1 MKVKLEELP
10 PGAFAKALGTHGA
23 NPEKLY
29 KALNIAMP
37 EKVLDFSTNASVV
50 AWNNDLSKF
59 DWFNLARNYPDY
71 DCIELRNLIA
81 QREGV
86 RPENILFVNGS
97 NEAFYI
103 IASYLANKRVA
114 ILQPA
119 YSEYERALKAYNAEC
134 VDIYNLN
141 ELANCEAIF
150 FSNPCNP
157 NGNYIEPDE
166 LLNLINLNKDVLF
179 VIDEAYIDFL
189 LYGNK
194 AHYDFDNLNSKFKAA
209 HYEDNEG
216 QNEKQSLLIN
226 GSRVR
231 DPGNIIVTRSLTKF
245 YHLSGLRI
253 GYILSSE
260 NIINKLKARQPIWS
274 VNAAAQALTLEFLR
288 DRDFELKSLEFYK
301 RETPRFINALKDLGY
316 CVNDTRA
323 NFFIIDLAKSNIKD
337 EDFIV
342 HMLKRGVVVRH
353 TRNFKSL
360 NGNFVRAATRLE
372 SENNIFIEAAR
383 EFMKNDL

>member
-71 DCIELRNLIA
+71 ECIELRNLIA

-194 AHYDFDNLNSKFKAA
+194 AHYDFDNLN
-209 HYEDNEG
+209 N
-216 QNEKQSLLIN
+216 
-226 GSRVR
+226 VV
-231 DPGNIIVTRSLTKF
+231 VTRSLTKF

-342 HMLKRGVVVRH
+342 HMLRRGVVVRH

-360 NGNFVRAATRLE
+360 DGNFVRAATRLE

>member
-1 MKVKLEELP
+1 MMKMKD
-10 PGAFAKALGTHGA
+10 KALGAHGA

-37 EKVLDFSTNASVV
+37 DKILDFSTNASVV

-71 DCIELRNLIA
+71 ECIELRNLIA
-81 QREGV
+81 HREGV

-141 ELANCEAIF
+141 ELESLAKLEAVF

-157 NGNYIEPDE
+157 TGNYIEPEE
-166 LLNLINLNKDVLF
+166 LLNLIRLNKDVLF

-189 LYGNK
+189 LHGERMCYN
-194 AHYDFDNLNSKFKAA
+194 FNNL
-209 HYEDNEG
+209 D
-216 QNEKQSLLIN
+216 
-226 GSRVR
+226 
-231 DPGNIIVTRSLTKF
+231 NIIITRSLTKF

-253 GYILSSE
+253 GYVLSSE
-260 NIINKLKARQPIWS
+260 SMINKLKARQPIWS

-288 DRDFELKSLEFYK
+288 DRDFELRSIEFYK
-301 RETPRFINALKDLGY
+301 RETPRFVNALKDLGY
-316 CVNDTRA
+316 CVKDTRA
-323 NFFIIDLAKSNIKD
+323 NFFIIDLSKSNIRD

-360 NGNFVRAATRLE
+360 DGNFVRAATRLE
-372 SENNIFIEAAR
+372 SENNIFIDAAR
-383 EFMKNDL
+383 EFMRNDL